1 MPAQVLTLPLSAPL
15 TQQPVERQQ
24 QPQRGPTYTTVQGDK
39 FEAERDIAEVAKLVR
54 ADIKTAITAGLFP
67 TGTKCSVRVERYSMG
82 RTLHLTVTACPIM
95 VVNPVY
101 VRWQCANPHASML
114 EAPPLARDR
123 FSPEGRHVITTLERI
138 VEAYNRRIS
147 SDQPDDYS
155 NVSFYTDIVLG
166 LELREEQSAAILA
179 LQPQVS
185 LRNSW
190 KPSFSSSSDQ
200 I

>member
-15 TQQPVERQQ
+15 TQQPVAPHR
-24 QPQRGPTYTTVQGDK
+24 QPQRGPAYTTVQGDK
-39 FEAERDIAEVAKLVR
+39 FDAGRDIADVAKLVR
-54 ADIKTAITAGLFP
+54 ADIKETITAGLLP
-67 TGTKCSVRVERYSMG
+67 PGTTCSVRVERYSMG
-82 RTLHLTVTACPIM
+82 RNLHLAVTACPIM

-101 VRWQCANPHASML
+101 VRWQQANRHASML
-114 EAPPLARDR
+114 EAPPSARDR

-155 NVSFYTDIVLG
+155 NVSFYTDIVFG
-166 LELREEQSAAILA
+166 LELREEQSASILA
-179 LQPQVS
+179 IQPQVS
-185 LRNSW
+185 IRNTW
-190 KPSFSSSSDQ
+190 KPTTPDQ

>member
-1 MPAQVLTLPLSAPL
+1 MIAQILPLPNSSLP
-15 TQQPVERQQ
+15 TPQPVE
-24 QPQRGPTYTTVQGDK
+24 PQRRSPRGPTCTTVQGDK

-54 ADIKTAITAGLFP
+54 ADIKAAISAGLLPF
-67 TGTKCSVRVERYSMG
+67 GTKCSVRVERYSMG
-82 RTLHLTVTACPIM
+82 RNLHVSVTACPIM
-95 VVNPVY
+95 VANPVY
-101 VRWQCANPHASML
+101 VRWQQANRHASML
-114 EAPPLARDR
+114 EAPPSARDR

-155 NVSFYTDIVLG
+155 NVSFYTDIVFG
-166 LELREEQSAAILA
+166 LELREEQSASILA
-179 LQPQVS
+179 LQPQVN

-190 KPSFSSSSDQ
+190 KPAASSATGQ

>member
-1 MPAQVLTLPLSAPL
+1 MPAQVLTLPLSPPL
-15 TQQPVERQQ
+15 TQLPVDPQR
-24 QPQRGPTYTTVQGDK
+24 QPQHGPTYTTVQGDK
-39 FEAERDIAEVAKLVR
+39 FEAGQDIADVAKLVR
-54 ADIKTAITAGLFP
+54 ADIKSTISAGLLP
-67 TGTKCSVRVERYSMG
+67 SGTKCSVRVERYSMG
-82 RTLHLTVTACPIM
+82 RTLHVSVTACPIM
-95 VVNPVY
+95 VVNPVN
-101 VRWQCANPHASML
+101 VRWQQANPHASML
-114 EAPPLARDR
+114 DAPPLARDR
-123 FSPEGRHVITTLERI
+123 FSPEGWHVITTLERI

-190 KPSFSSSSDQ
+190 KPAAPSTTGQ
-200 I
+200 T